1 MQKVINRESLIKA
14 TIRRPAVCRN
24 LVNPTEEILLTIL
37 EKNVV
42 AYKFFKDEWKTRAI
56 NDAFFKEIT
65 SWKVREI
72 VECLPEDYRRSI
84 SNEQLE
90 YTTKSG
96 LDQYFFYTTEDH
108 WEIRARISYS
118 LQFNDIPGQ
127 FRTPRVIRSFLI
139 HPKRSQESREKAW
152 PYLTPEIIP
161 QIALEGG
168 WRYLPK
174 KVLTSELLLLI
185 VKEKGAPS
193 ISTYPEHLFTQEI
206 VDILINLDIC
216 YVSDIPERFRTRE
229 LMVKY
234 LEAGHSL
241 TSLPACLAKDKELL
255 ALGSGSY
262 LRGWSGQ
269 QYLEYVRKL
278 AQKDKDFVY
287 DCFTKGFKVTEVHK
301 NLQVELSPDLALKIV
316 TVRPG
321 VIKVIPKPD
330 QTTAIV
336 ESFLKNADADTI
348 KGHWEHLNLIRITK
362 ELVPMLLGIDEA
374 RIQAFVARKMTVSER
389 QKYSKEI
396 PVVTEND
403 VLVDMTPAEMRDY
416 GFIE

>member
-152 PYLTPEIIP
+152 PYLTPGIIP
-161 QIALEGG
+161 QSA
-168 WRYLPK
+168 
-174 KVLTSELLLLI
+174 
-185 VKEKGAPS
+185 
-193 ISTYPEHLFTQEI
+193 
-206 VDILINLDIC
+206 
-216 YVSDIPERFRTRE
+216 
-229 LMVKY
+229 
-234 LEAGHSL
+234 
-241 TSLPACLAKDKELL
+241 
-255 ALGSGSY
+255 
-262 LRGWSGQ
+262 
-269 QYLEYVRKL
+269 
-278 AQKDKDFVY
+278 
-287 DCFTKGFKVTEVHK
+287 
-301 NLQVELSPDLALKIV
+301 
-316 TVRPG
+316 
-321 VIKVIPKPD
+321 
-330 QTTAIV
+330 
-336 ESFLKNADADTI
+336 
-348 KGHWEHLNLIRITK
+348 
-362 ELVPMLLGIDEA
+362 
-374 RIQAFVARKMTVSER
+374 
-389 QKYSKEI
+389 
-396 PVVTEND
+396 
-403 VLVDMTPAEMRDY
+403 
-416 GFIE
+416 